1 MSKNDAPCWCQPKEL
16 LIGGNPMWHTEL
28 ANSHFSLQKRQN
40 TGLAGKLVGTL
51 DSVLDSS
58 TRVFPYRIVYHP
70 HESDVSY
77 QIASGRNHNQTLQ
90 AWLWI
95 EENVLETMVKFDTSS
110 EQIEYVLGKITAL
123 LAQTDDN
130 NKKGRDKTENEKDFK
145 EAVLKFR
152 QTFSLPADDNL
163 VNWYPCALV
172 SKMIPWQGWL
182 YLSKNHCCFYSFLVG
197 KEKKMIIRWTD
208 VKDLSKQES
217 LFLPEGIQILTTKN
231 EKIYFSNFIFDF
243 NNVFNDMKKLTNLG
257 LRQLIDH
264 EHTANENGPRSQTNF
279 KSQLDT
285 ETKSLRYVRIFAL
298 PRNEILD
305 GFIYD

>member
-1 MSKNDAPCWCQPKEL
+1 
-16 LIGGNPMWHTEL
+16 
-28 ANSHFSLQKRQN
+28 
-40 TGLAGKLVGTL
+40 
-51 DSVLDSS
+51 
-58 TRVFPYRIVYHP
+58 
-70 HESDVSY
+70 
-77 QIASGRNHNQTLQ
+77 
-90 AWLWI
+90 
-95 EENVLETMVKFDTSS
+95 
-110 EQIEYVLGKITAL
+110 
-123 LAQTDDN
+123 
-130 NKKGRDKTENEKDFK
+130 
-145 EAVLKFR
+145 
-152 QTFSLPADDNL
+152 
-163 VNWYPCALV
+163 
-172 SKMIPWQGWL
+172 
-182 YLSKNHCCFYSFLVG
+182 
-197 KEKKMIIRWTD
+197 MIIRWTD

-264 EHTANENGPRSQTNF
+264 EHTANDNGPRSQTNF